1 MAGLAN
7 GPDGAHNRCRA
18 DTVKWAVG
26 NLQRGC
32 TMAIFLILLG
42 CSLSSMGL
50 GLSIGHSRGYAAG
63 ISGQRTWLKH
73 HVPGLEDIDIY
84 GRHSG

>member
-7 GPDGAHNRCRA
+7 GPDGAHNRCCA

-26 NLQRGC
+26 NLQRGYA
-32 TMAIFLILLG
+32 MAIFLVLLG

-50 GLSIGHSRGYAAG
+50 GSRLVTRGATPPASADSGHG
-63 ISGQRTWLKH
+63 
-73 HVPGLEDIDIY
+73 
-84 GRHSG
+84 